1 MEQIKR
7 KSYEGF
13 RKPTGGRVEY
23 LFKEYLSKVVDMNFS
38 ILQKKIACLAAI
50 TVVCFLTTLTY
61 AIDNPEAPDY
71 IGEFKS
77 REKVFID
84 KINNPKNTNQE
95 YLAAYN
101 GYLIFLE
108 KELNTAFSSLIPK
121 LAKDQ
126 QEELKNSQK
135 KWLKFRDAEFEFI
148 INNWARDNFGSSA
161 WISRGDYRTTIVR
174 ERVIQLLYYLLNY

>member
-1 MEQIKR
+1 
-7 KSYEGF
+7 
-13 RKPTGGRVEY
+13 
-23 LFKEYLSKVVDMNFS
+23 MNFS
-38 ILQKKIACLAAI
+38 ILQRKIVCLAAI
-50 TVVCFLTTLTY
+50 TIVCLLTTLTY

-101 GYLIFLE
+101 DYLNFLD
-108 KELNTAFSSLIPK
+108 KELNTAYSSLLPK
-121 LAKDQ
+121 LPKNQ
-126 QEELKNSQK
+126 QKELKISQK

-148 INNWARDNFGSSA
+148 INNWTRDNFGSSA
-161 WISRGDYRTTIVR
+161 WISRGGYCTTIVR